1 MCEALTEEITVD
13 PEELAEARW
22 FERDEIRA
30 MVARAATGPDD
41 PTTVPRCRGRSRSRT
56 RSAAAGPTAR
66 QPLAEREPA
75 PGQRASHIRSAR
87 SGGWDRGGNA
97 FEQVQLS
104 SGSQRTAVVTGA
116 SSGIGR
122 HTALGLA
129 RSGMRVAM
137 VGRDRDRTEAA
148 RRFVIEGS
156 GNTVSRLRSPIFPA
170 STMCGALPTKSSPA
184 TDRLDLLVNN
194 AGLLS
199 PKYRFS
205 FDGFELTFAV
215 NHLAPFLLTNLLLE
229 RLEASSPARIVTVA
243 SEAHHGH
250 RLNLITLGRPHD
262 WSMLRAYGRSKLCN
276 ILFTR
281 EVAARLSGSSVA
293 ATCLHPGI
301 VATAIGQ
308 RGGLPELVWRLM
320 KPFMTSPD
328 KGAETSLFLATVPD
342 PKPFH
347 GGYVIRKSL
356 ARPDPVALN
365 RRLAR
370 DLWDESARLAGLGER
385 RSAD

>member
-1 MCEALTEEITVD
+1 MVEA
-13 PEELAEARW
+13 
-22 FERDEIRA
+22 
-30 MVARAATGPDD
+30 
-41 PTTVPRCRGRSRSRT
+41 T
-56 RSAAAGPTAR
+56 RSGMSSR
-66 QPLAEREPA
+66 HPA
-75 PGQRASHIRSAR
+75 S
-87 SGGWDRGGNA
+87 
-97 FEQVQLS
+97 E
-104 SGSQRTAVVTGA
+104 RTAVVTGA

-129 RSGMRVAM
+129 RSGMRVVM

-156 GNTVSRLRSPIFPA
+156 GSDRVAITLADFSSLDQVRRLADEILTA
-170 STMCGALPTKSSPA
+170 NG
-184 TDRLDLLVNN
+184 RLDLLVNN
-194 AGLLS
+194 AGLMS

-250 RLNLITLGRPHD
+250 HINLNTLGQPHD
-262 WSMLRAYGRSKLCN
+262 WSMFRAYGRSKLCN

-281 EVAARLSGSSVA
+281 ELAARLSGSRVA

-308 RGGLPELVWRLM
+308 RGGLPELVWRVM

-328 KGAETSLFLATVPD
+328 KGAETSLFLAMVPN
-342 PKPFH
+342 PTPFH
-347 GGYVIRKSL
+347 GGYVIGESL
-356 ARPDPVALN
+356 ARPDPAALD
-365 RRLAR
+365 RGMAR
-370 DLWDESARLAGLGER
+370 ALWEESARLAGL
-385 RSAD
+385 